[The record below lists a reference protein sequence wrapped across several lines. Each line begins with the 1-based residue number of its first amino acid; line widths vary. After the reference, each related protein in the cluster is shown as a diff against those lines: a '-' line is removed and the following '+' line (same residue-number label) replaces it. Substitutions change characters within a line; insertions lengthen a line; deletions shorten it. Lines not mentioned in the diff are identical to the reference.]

1 MVLINGSL
9 SGPDACVC
17 VCGARPGIIVCNVTR
32 LIIFPE
38 QVMRATQCL
47 HRAHFTV
54 HQLKNEE
61 LQCSC
66 SVCLCSLLS
75 NADLD

>member
-1 MVLINGSL
+1 MERERREDGADKRQSVRTRY
-9 SGPDACVC
+9 VC
-17 VCGARPGIIVCNVTR
+17 MCGVRPGIIVCNVSR

-38 QVMRATQCL
+38 QVMRAAQCL

-61 LQCSC
+61 L
-66 SVCLCSLLS
+66 
-75 NADLD
+75 